1 MNGISIKRIFTA
13 GWMRYDTSRPVDLDR
28 CDKEFAD
35 WWGGDEILVTQ
46 SKAIEALRLH
56 VAFEAV
62 PADRGG
68 PNGPKGRAWAAFI
81 KARDEALA

>member
-1 MNGISIKRIFTA
+1 MTNPGLQIFEAGFRAGTA
-13 GWMRYDTSRPVDLDR
+13 EAMVFVDIDRDTLERMYNRTCLP
-28 CDKEFAD
+28 
-35 WWGGDEILVTQ
+35 LVTD